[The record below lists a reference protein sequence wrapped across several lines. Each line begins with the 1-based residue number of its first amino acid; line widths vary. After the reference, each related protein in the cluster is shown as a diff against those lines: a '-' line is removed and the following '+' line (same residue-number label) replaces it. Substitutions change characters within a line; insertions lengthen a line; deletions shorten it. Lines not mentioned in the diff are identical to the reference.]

1 MEYRR
6 FQEIIGRFPQRKVLV
21 LGDIMV
27 DEFLW
32 GKVSRISPEAPVP
45 VVEVQKETFYAG
57 GAANVA
63 RNLTEFS
70 REISIL
76 GLVGRDAGAAKLRE
90 LLDEAGVAH
99 QFLLEDP
106 EFMTVVKTRVIARS
120 QQMVRVDRERR
131 YTLGAEL
138 MATGLRLFDDALDD
152 VDAVIVEDYGK
163 GLLSQAFATEVCRRV
178 RAAGKMLLVDP
189 NPRNPIQW
197 TGATV
202 MKPNRHEAFAA
213 AGVLDDLG
221 PVEPVLADEAL
232 LKVGHRLLD
241 TWQSEM
247 VLVTLSEHGMV
258 LFQGQ
263 AGHPPYHTRR
273 TQQVFDV
280 SGAGDTVIA
289 LFTLAL
295 TSGATPE
302 EAVEIASHAGSI
314 VVEKI
319 GTATVTA
326 EELLTAL
333 GEKFAA

>member
-1 MEYRR
+1 MNFQR
-6 FQEIIGRFPQRKVLV
+6 FTEIIGSFPQRKVLV

-32 GKVSRISPEAPVP
+32 GRVSRISPEAPVP
-45 VVEVQKETFYAG
+45 VVEVQRETCYAG

-63 RNLTEFS
+63 RNLTEFT
-70 REISIL
+70 RHVSIL
-76 GLVGRDAGAAKLRE
+76 GLIGQDAGARKMRQ
-90 LLDEAGVAH
+90 LLDEAGVTG
-99 QFLLEDP
+99 QYLLEDP
-106 EFMTVVKTRVIARS
+106 DFQTVVKTRVIARS

-131 YTLGAEL
+131 YSLTAEL
-138 MATGLRLFDDALDD
+138 QVIGLRLLDEALTQ

-163 GLLSQAFATEVCRRV
+163 GLLTQDFASEVCRRV
-178 RAAGKMLLVDP
+178 KAAGKLLLVDP

-202 MKPNRHEAFAA
+202 MKPNRFEAFSA
-213 AGVLDDLG
+213 AGQIDEG
-221 PVEPVLADEAL
+221 AVEPVLKDQAL
-232 LKVGHRLLD
+232 LNVGRKLF
-241 TWQSEM
+241 QSWNCEM
-247 VLVTLSEHGMV
+247 VLVTLSEHGM
-258 LFQGQ
+258 LLLQRDP
-263 AGHPPYHTRR
+263 AAAPYHAMRM
-273 TQQVFDV
+273 QQVFDV

-295 TSGATPE
+295 ASGAIPE
-302 EAVEIASHAGSI
+302 EAVEIAVHASSI

-333 GEKFAA
+333 NERFQ

>member
-1 MEYRR
+1 MTYQR
-6 FQEIIGRFPQRKVLV
+6 FTEIIGSFPRRKVLV

-45 VVEVQKETFYAG
+45 IVEVQKETCYAG

-63 RNLTEFS
+63 RNLTEFTS
-70 REISIL
+70 HVSIL
-76 GLVGRDAGAAKLRE
+76 GLVGQDAGARKMRE
-90 LLDEAGVAH
+90 LLDDAGVTG

-106 EFMTVVKTRVIARS
+106 EFQTVVKTRVIARS

-131 YTLGAEL
+131 YTLNVALREE
-138 MATGLRLFDDALDD
+138 GLRLLDAALAS

-163 GLLSQAFATEVCRRV
+163 GLLTQEFADEVCERIRK
-178 RAAGKMLLVDP
+178 AGKLLLVDP
-189 NPRNPIQW
+189 NPRNPIHW
-197 TGATV
+197 SGATV

-213 AGVLDDLG
+213 AGQIDEG
-221 PVEPVLADEAL
+221 PVEPVLKDEAL
-232 LKVGHRLLD
+232 LSIGRKLLQA
-241 TWQSEM
+241 WNCEM
-247 VLVTLSEHGMV
+247 ALVTLSEHGML
-258 LFQGQ
+258 LFQRDAQ
-263 AGHPPYHTRR
+263 AAPYHAMR

-295 TSGATPE
+295 ASGATPE
-302 EAVEIASHAGSI
+302 ECVEIAVHASSI

-319 GTATVTA
+319 GTATLTST
-326 EELLTAL
+326 ELLNAL
-333 GEKFAA
+333 AEKFQ